1 MGKNKDAAAP
11 AAPQDAAQAV
21 AVPPAAEAAET
32 PQSAPE
38 AARRYRV
45 AWPSG
50 LHLREAPSMDA
61 AVLAVLPENAE
72 VTAAGE
78 AVPDWLPV
86 ETGSG
91 RGWVAAAFLREE
103 G

>member
-21 AVPPAAEAAET
+21 AVPSAAEAAEA

-38 AARRYRV
+38 AVRRYRV

-61 AVLAVLPENAE
+61 AVLAVLPETAE